1 MVVLFGAFLLVLFC
15 KEILLQMKRKRDD
28 IWSATPQIYGLG
40 YPLVIVYELGIFF
53 IIIERYQF
61 THFFFFLHKYISSNP

>member
-1 MVVLFGAFLLVLFC
+1 
-15 KEILLQMKRKRDD
+15 MKRKRDD

-40 YPLVIVYELGIFF
+40 YPLVIVYELGIFS